1 MILAMA
7 LCHLQGGQGQ
17 GGQGQGQGGQGQGGQ
32 GQGGQGQGQGGQGQE
47 QGGQREA
54 LPDIGVNWG
63 EISSHPLDPPIVVNL
78 LKENGI
84 SRIKLFDA
92 DPWVVSAF
100 SGSDIEVMVG
110 IPNEM
115 LKKLS
120 KHKDKAEDWVK
131 HNVTKQVNGGVNIRC
146 VYIYIIPSH
155 KTLIVLYFPKLISF
169 HQSLQS
175 LHFHEIFV
183 LVLTTTTHIYQ
194 QCRYV
199 SVGNEPFLKS
209 YNNSF
214 VGTTLPAMRNIQRA
228 LSKAGFGDQIKVT
241 TALNADVYESATDKP
256 SDGSFRKDIA
266 DLMKDIVTFLEEN
279 KSPFLVNIYPFL
291 SLYQN
296 EGFPKDYA
304 FFDGNAKGTDDKNT
318 HYSNMFDANLDTLVW
333 SLKKVGHPNVTIVIG
348 EVGWPTDGDKSATN
362 ENAKRFYQGYL
373 KKMANK
379 KGSPLHPQTVVTYLF
394 SLTDEDQKSVAPGD
408 FERHWGIFTYD
419 GKPKFSVDFSGKGQ
433 DQMPVAAK
441 GVIYQQQQWCVLK
454 RNSSK
459 KNLQPSFTYACLHG
473 DCTSLGAGRSCA
485 SLDEAGNA
493 SYAFNQ
499 FFQINDQSV
508 EACDFNGLAQIVTE
522 DPSTPACNFP
532 LAILSTG
539 NILNAMPH
547 VRGFLIVFTLIFTFF
562 L

>member
-1 MILAMA
+1 MWAFCMILAMA
-7 LCHLQGGQGQ
+7 LCHLQGGQGE
-17 GGQGQGQGGQGQGGQ
+17 GQGGQGEVQGGQ
-32 GQGGQGQGQGGQGQE
+32 GK
-47 QGGQREA
+47 A

-63 EISSHPLDPPIVVNL
+63 AIASHPLDPPIVVNL

-92 DPWVVSAF
+92 DPWTVSAF

-115 LKKLS
+115 LKKLA
-120 KHKDKAEDWVK
+120 KHKDDAEDWVK
-131 HNVTKQVNGGVNIRC
+131 HNVSKQVKGGVNIR
-146 VYIYIIPSH
+146 YI
-155 KTLIVLYFPKLISF
+155 
-169 HQSLQS
+169 
-175 LHFHEIFV
+175 
-183 LVLTTTTHIYQ
+183 
-194 QCRYV
+194 

-214 VGTTLPAMRNIQRA
+214 VGTTLPAMKNVQRA

-256 SDGSFRKDIA
+256 SDGNFRKDIA
-266 DLMKDIVTFLEEN
+266 DLMKEIVAFLEEN
-279 KSPFLVNIYPFL
+279 KAPFLVNIYPFL

-296 EGFPKDYA
+296 DGFPKDYA

-348 EVGWPTDGDKSATN
+348 EVGWPTDGDKSATI

-408 FERHWGIFTYD
+408 FERHWGIFSYD
-419 GKPKFSVDFSGKGQ
+419 GRPKFSIDFSGKGQ
-433 DQMPVAAK
+433 DKMPVAAK
-441 GVIYQQQQWCVLK
+441 GVIYQQKQWCVLK
-454 RNSSK
+454 RNISK
-459 KNLQPSFTYACLHG
+459 KNLQTSFSYACLNG
-473 DCTSLGAGRSCA
+473 DCTSLGPNRSCS
-485 SLDEAGNA
+485 SLDAAGNA

-499 FFQINDQSV
+499 YFQISDQSV
-508 EACDFNGLAQIVTE
+508 EACDFDGLAHIVTE
-522 DPSTPACNFP
+522 NPSTPTCNFTI
-532 LAILSTG
+532 AILSTG
-539 NILNAMPH
+539 NILKATPH
-547 VRGFLIVFTLIFTFF
+547 LKGFLIGFILIFTFF